1 MNPYCA
7 PRLLYFWIA
16 RHNVFAVLCSHKP
29 GNLAMTGLNTLNR
42 EGSVR

>member
-1 MNPYCA
+1 MNPYCV

-16 RHNVFAVLCSHKP
+16 RHNVFAKIRSHKL
-29 GNLAMTGLNTLNR
+29 GNLLMTGLNTLNR